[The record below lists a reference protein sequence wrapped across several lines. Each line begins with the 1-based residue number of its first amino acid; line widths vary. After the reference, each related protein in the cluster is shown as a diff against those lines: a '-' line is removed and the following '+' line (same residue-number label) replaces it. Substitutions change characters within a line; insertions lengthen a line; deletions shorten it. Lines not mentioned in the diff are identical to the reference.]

1 MRNPGACR
9 TIDVCMCRVV
19 RTFSQSIYW
28 SATAV
33 CQNWGQSRL
42 SKGGYRLRYLF
53 RKFYSDPWFLALSVR
68 KHAMNFRCNIFIQAI
83 ISSALIA
90 FATSISG
97 ALAAE
102 KTPSAEYPKALH
114 GHWLPTDS
122 IDARVSP
129 CNLAD
134 HANSDR
140 LIEITSR
147 EIIRYEERT
156 HPTRVISLTKR
167 PRSWQ
172 VILKTDRGDGFA
184 SDAPSIF
191 LLSNNLL
198 TVVSDTHSIRL
209 IRCVK

>member
-1 MRNPGACR
+1 LTRHDLHDFPKVAIG
-9 TIDVCMCRVV
+9 
-19 RTFSQSIYW
+19 SGIYFGN
-28 SATAV
+28 STLTSGFIV
-33 CQNWGQSRL
+33 
-42 SKGGYRLRYLF
+42 
-53 RKFYSDPWFLALSVR
+53 LSVR
-68 KHAMNFRCNIFIQAI
+68 KHAMNFRCKMRVQAM

-102 KTPSAEYPKALH
+102 KTPSAQYPKALH
-114 GHWLPTDS
+114 GYWLTTDS
-122 IDARVSP
+122 IDTRVNP
-129 CNLAD
+129 CNLVD
-134 HANSDR
+134 HADSDR

-172 VILKTDRGDGFA
+172 VISKTDGGDDFA
-184 SDAPSIF
+184 ADAPSIF
-191 LLSNNLL
+191 LLSKNLL

>member
-1 MRNPGACR
+1 
-9 TIDVCMCRVV
+9 
-19 RTFSQSIYW
+19 
-28 SATAV
+28 
-33 CQNWGQSRL
+33 
-42 SKGGYRLRYLF
+42 
-53 RKFYSDPWFLALSVR
+53 
-68 KHAMNFRCNIFIQAI
+68 MNFRCNIRIQAM

-90 FATSISG
+90 FATLISG

-102 KTPSAEYPKALH
+102 KTPSAQYPKALH

-122 IDARVSP
+122 IDARVNP
-129 CNLAD
+129 CNLVD
-134 HANSDR
+134 HADSDR

-167 PRSWQ
+167 PRSWH
-172 VILKTDRGDGFA
+172 VISKTDGGDGFA

-191 LLSNNLL
+191 LLSKNLL

-209 IRCVK
+209 IKCVK

>member
-1 MRNPGACR
+1 MNVICKMR
-9 TIDVCMCRVV
+9 T
-19 RTFSQSIYW
+19 
-28 SATAV
+28 
-33 CQNWGQSRL
+33 
-42 SKGGYRLRYLF
+42 
-53 RKFYSDPWFLALSVR
+53 
-68 KHAMNFRCNIFIQAI
+68 QAI

-90 FATSISG
+90 FATLISG

-102 KTPSAEYPKALH
+102 KTHSAQYPNALR

-122 IDARVSP
+122 IDARVNP

-147 EIIRYEERT
+147 EIIRYEERAR
-156 HPTRVISLTKR
+156 PNRVISLTKR

-172 VILKTDRGDGFA
+172 VISKTDRGDGFA

-198 TVVSDTHSIRL
+198 TVVSDTHSTRL

>member
-1 MRNPGACR
+1 MTRHDLHDFPKAAIASGIYFGKSTLTPG
-9 TIDVCMCRVV
+9 
-19 RTFSQSIYW
+19 SI
-28 SATAV
+28 V
-33 CQNWGQSRL
+33 
-42 SKGGYRLRYLF
+42 
-53 RKFYSDPWFLALSVR
+53 LSVR
-68 KHAMNFRCNIFIQAI
+68 KHAMNFRCKMRIQAI
-83 ISSALIA
+83 ISSVMIA

-122 IDARVSP
+122 IDARVNP

-134 HANSDR
+134 HADSDR
-140 LIEITSR
+140 LIEINSR

-156 HPTRVISLTKR
+156 HPTRVISLTRR

-172 VILKTDRGDGFA
+172 VISKTDGGEGFA